1 MQLPKPLNNML
12 KNTLNKSIQYGAE
25 ILHNRIPYSHDNPY
39 LDGIFAP
46 QRQEHFSTQL
56 KVEGQIPKE
65 LDGALM
71 RIAESHYSE
80 KSKNLSLVH
89 R

>member
-1 MQLPKPLNNML
+1 MQLPKPLNSML

-46 QRQEHFSTQL
+46 QRQEHF
-56 KVEGQIPKE
+56 
-65 LDGALM
+65 
-71 RIAESHYSE
+71 
-80 KSKNLSLVH
+80 
-89 R
+89 